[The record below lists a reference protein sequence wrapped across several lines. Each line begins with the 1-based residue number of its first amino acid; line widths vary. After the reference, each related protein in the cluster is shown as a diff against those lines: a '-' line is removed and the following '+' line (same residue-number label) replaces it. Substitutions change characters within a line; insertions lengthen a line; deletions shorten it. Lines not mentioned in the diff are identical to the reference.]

1 MWCSC
6 DDFEYSVLR
15 SKDLYFAYHMWL
27 FDSSVRR
34 LVRISKGSDDNTC
47 VVNNPHI
54 PKFYSDSEGLGTKL
68 QFFHDSIILQFLEES
83 WAQRKPNQIQKNDQ

>member
-1 MWCSC
+1 MWRSC

-27 FDSSVRR
+27 FDSSVRW

-54 PKFYSDSEGLGTKL
+54 PKFYHDSEGLAAL
-68 QFFHDSIILQFLEES
+68 QAHFFNKSPFGDLHF
-83 WAQRKPNQIQKNDQ
+83 